1 MKDGRMRRLL
11 SIFLACVQL
20 PHPPVINITPP
31 EPSSHLLPFF
41 LLSLCPPRPLRRSR
55 SALCLGSAA

>member
-31 EPSSHLLPFF
+31 NPPLIFSLSSSF
-41 LLSLCPPRPLRRSR
+41 LSVR
-55 SALCLGSAA
+55 LGP